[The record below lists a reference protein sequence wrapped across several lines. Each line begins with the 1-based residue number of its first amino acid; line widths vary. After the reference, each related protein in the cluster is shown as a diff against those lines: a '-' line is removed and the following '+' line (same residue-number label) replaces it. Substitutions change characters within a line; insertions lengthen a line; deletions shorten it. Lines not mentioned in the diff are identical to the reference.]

1 MLVWIDQ
8 WGRGIHCTWPIC
20 FVRVYL
26 CPWHI
31 WHSWRSRNWSNT
43 GWSTGVRTQSAYSSP
58 VQADPRSPATTP
70 DSHWNLQMQSDTLKY
85 IHKCTSS
92 HYHGGKRQT
101 HLVCCPAPNA
111 PAQLKCPLQS
121 IAAVEIKVKCKNEW
135 KVSIHSIIFRSAHV
149 ASNFVHPFF
158 FAMLSIITI
167 TFTWCICR
175 VSTRMPPLSSIKQS
189 E

>member
-8 WGRGIHCTWPIC
+8 WGHGIHCTWPIW

-70 DSHWNLQMQSDTLKY
+70 DPNWNLQMQSDTLKY

-101 HLVCCPAPNA
+101 NLVCCPESQINKRLRAKNA
-111 PAQLKCPLQS
+111 PAQLKCSLLQLWRL
-121 IAAVEIKVKCKNEW
+121 KWNEW
-135 KVSIHSIIFRSAHV
+135 KVSVHSIIFRSAHV
-149 ASNFVHPFF
+149 ASHLFCNVENYNQSHVSVDLMN
-158 FAMLSIITI
+158 AMANQMHSD
-167 TFTWCICR
+167 
-175 VSTRMPPLSSIKQS
+175 
-189 E
+189 